1 MTFTAYNNN
10 HHHYHHVIV
19 GTAGYTQA
27 APKTTEGRVF
37 AIIFAFMGIP
47 AFLLT
52 AIGLGKLLNLAAE
65 ALIRLLSRLCGRGD
79 DDEYWPEDGRP
90 PPRMPR
96 AAREKFHRR
105 RLVFR
110 LLIITVVGAG
120 LFIFIPSAIFM
131 QVEDWTY
138 WEAVYYCTITLITI
152 GFGDFVPG
160 YSQGK
165 QSTNQQSTKMC

>member
-1 MTFTAYNNN
+1 
-10 HHHYHHVIV
+10 
-19 GTAGYTQA
+19 
-27 APKTTEGRVF
+27 
-37 AIIFAFMGIP
+37 MGIP

-65 ALIRLLSRLCGRGD
+65 ALIRLLSRLWRRGD
-79 DDEYWPEDGRP
+79 DDDHWPEDGRP
-90 PPRMPR
+90 PARMPR
-96 AAREKFHRR
+96 VAREKFHRR

-131 QVEDWTY
+131 QVEEWTY

-160 YSQGK
+160 YNQGK
-165 QSTNQQSTKMC
+165 QTSSPQTSLEPRICAKSRKADTKYMR